1 MSAFTLS
8 DAEKALKFISPDMPR
23 EDWAKIGM
31 ALKSEFDGDGFDL
44 FDSWSKGGDGYSAFD
59 VRDTWKS
66 IKPGGGVGIGT
77 LIHHAKQAGWNPE
90 KKEFTPEEKA
100 RYAKEQ
106 AERKARRLA
115 AEEKD
120 RLFRERMY
128 AVVADGAR
136 ALIDE
141 LSGHEPAPSEYL
153 DKKQVRAFGVF
164 VAARSVLFVV
174 NEQAMTAN
182 VITGEAAI
190 KGFFKSGAADL
201 DHVSV
206 RNIRRGSVVVP
217 MRRGRDICNVQIV
230 FPTGKKSFP
239 RHGRKS
245 GCFHFMGDWSPV
257 SEVVC
262 IAEGYAT
269 AASVYMATRGFPCV
283 VAFDAGNLA
292 KVARVVRKSSPDAH
306 IIICADN
313 DSNTKGNPGLTAA
326 TAAANDVGGVVAV
339 PVFKDAQ

>member
-1 MSAFTLS
+1 MEFTLA
-8 DAEKALKFISPDMPR
+8 DAEQALRFIDPDLAR
-23 EDWAKIGM
+23 DDWAKVFM
-31 ALKSEFDGDGFDL
+31 AVKSEFGADGFDL
-44 FDSWSKGGDGYSAFD
+44 VDAWSKGGSNYDAVA

-77 LIHHAKQAGWNPE
+77 LIHHAKQAGWAPE
-90 KKEFTPEEKA
+90 KREFTPEEKA

-115 AEEKD
+115 AEEKE
-120 RLFRERMY
+120 RLFREQMY

-153 DKKQVRAFGVF
+153 DKKHVRAFGVF

-190 KGFFKSGAADL
+190 KDFFRSGAADL
-201 DHVSV
+201 DYVSV
-206 RNIRRGSVVVP
+206 RHIRRGSVVVP
-217 MRRGRDICNVQIV
+217 MRRGKGICNVQII
-230 FPTGKKSFP
+230 FPSGKKSFP

-269 AASVYMATRGFPCV
+269 AASVYMATQGFPCV

-326 TAAANDVGGVVAV
+326 NAAANDVGGVVAV